1 MTLPDQAPKFHV
13 DFEKYIL
20 DNGIEV
26 ILHQDLSDPIV
37 AVAILYHVGSS
48 REIKGKTGFAHFF
61 EHMLFQNSE
70 NVGKGKF
77 LLNIEDMGG
86 SVNGGTWQDGTIY
99 YEVVPINALEKVLWM
114 ESDRMG
120 FMINTVTQSVLENE
134 KEVVKNEKKQRIDN
148 QPYGH
153 ANYILHKY
161 LYPPEHPY
169 HWQVI
174 GSMIDLQT
182 ATIEDVKTFY
192 HQYYGPNNATLV
204 LAGAINFPEV
214 KALIKKYFGEINPKP
229 PVTPLPKM
237 PVHLSRTQRLYH
249 EDALANLPE
258 LILAWPGVEEGHEDS
273 YALEYLAHL
282 ISTGKRAPLYK
293 DLVEHH
299 QYAPRVTASHQ
310 TGELAGKFVIR
321 IRTNASIHLA
331 DVYSRI
337 LDVLDQFE
345 HFMID
350 ERDMQR
356 IKNSQE
362 IGFYEGIASVLNK
375 SFQLAQYNV
384 FRGDPGL
391 LNEEVSR
398 ILAVTEADIKRVFRK
413 YILGL
418 PHVAVNILPKGQSHL
433 AMHHCQIAE
442 VEIDPPQRILE
453 NQVTSTETPLYTPT
467 RFDRSKPPALGSAP
481 SVRLPD
487 IWSGKTDYGLNILGI
502 TNDEM
507 PMVEFNLRIKGG
519 LLFDQLHLPG
529 VANLISDML
538 MEGTIHRT
546 PEELQ
551 DAIGVLGSNIEAYT
565 YSEYIEICGNTLT
578 KNLAATL
585 DLVREILLEP
595 RWDENEF
602 NRIKK
607 KTIAHIHQREARPD
621 MLGNRIFSR
630 LLYGSEHPLGHPVT
644 GQVHNV
650 EQIEL
655 SALKHYYQQHFSSG
669 LATIHFSGAIDSSV
683 AFDVLKDWPWT
694 NTGKILTRQMN
705 TESVQPGLY
714 LLDSPGAKQA
724 VLLCGQMF
732 VPGDHPDFTVASLI
746 NYRLGGSYNS
756 LLNTALREERGYTYG
771 VHTYF
776 SRRWHPGVFVLNTS
790 VGHEVA
796 ADALQIIKKHFEHF
810 TDQFSVE
817 DLVRTREIFL
827 RSQARGYET
836 LGQKLKVLEN
846 ISLMNL
852 PLNYLLEEDRRLRSI
867 NIEEAHTAIQRFL
880 NPQKM
885 IYLVVGDALELSKQF
900 KTAGLFANAKILD
913 RQGSVIQTDQ
923 F

>member
-1 MTLPDQAPKFHV
+1 MLPDKAPKFHV

-48 REIKGKTGFAHFF
+48 REKKGKTGFAHFF

-86 SVNGGTWQDGTIY
+86 TVNGGTWQDGTIY

-120 FMINTVTQSVLENE
+120 FMINTVTQPVLDNE

-161 LYPPEHPY
+161 LYPSEHPY

-174 GSMIDLQT
+174 GSMHDLQT

-204 LAGAINFPEV
+204 IAGFINIPEV
-214 KALIKKYFGEINPKP
+214 KALIKKYFAEIPSKP
-229 PVTPLPKM
+229 PVTPLHKM
-237 PVHLSRTQRLYH
+237 PVRLPQSQRLYH

-258 LILAWPGVEEGHEDS
+258 LILAWPGVEEGHADS
-273 YALEYLAHL
+273 YPLEYLAHL
-282 ISTGKRAPLYK
+282 ISSGKRAPLYK

-299 QYAPRVTASHQ
+299 QYAPRVNASHQ

-321 IRTNASIHLA
+321 IRTNAGVNLE
-331 DVYSRI
+331 DVYTRI

-345 HFMID
+345 HFVID
-350 ERDMQR
+350 ERDMLR

-375 SFQLAQYNV
+375 SFQLAQFNV

-391 LNEEVSR
+391 LNEEVNR
-398 ILAVTEADIKRVFRK
+398 ILAVTEADIKRVFKK
-413 YILGL
+413 YIHGL
-418 PHVAVNILPKGQSHL
+418 PHVAVNILPKSQSHL
-433 AMHHCQIAE
+433 AMFDCQTAE
-442 VEIDPPQRILE
+442 VETDPPQLVLDTLAPSAD
-453 NQVTSTETPLYTPT
+453 NTPSTPT
-467 RFDRSKPPALGSAP
+467 LFDRSQPPGLGSAP
-481 SVRLPD
+481 SVNLPE
-487 IWSGKTDYGLNILGI
+487 IWSGTTDYGLHILGI
-502 TNDEM
+502 SNHEM
-507 PMVEFNLRIKGG
+507 PMVEFNLRLKGG
-519 LLFDQLHLPG
+519 HLLDQLHLPG
-529 VANLISDML
+529 EANLISDML
-538 MEGTIHRT
+538 MEGTARRT

-551 DAIGVLGSNIEAYT
+551 DAIGVLGSNIEAYA

-578 KNLAATL
+578 KNLSATL
-585 DLVREILLEP
+585 ELVREILLEP
-595 RWDENEF
+595 RWDEQEF
-602 NRIKK
+602 KRIKK

-621 MLGNRIFSR
+621 MLGNRIFLR
-630 LLYGSEHPLGHPVT
+630 LLYGAEHPLGHPIT
-644 GQVHNV
+644 GEVHDV

-655 SALKHYYQQHFSSG
+655 AALKKYYLENFSSG
-669 LATIHFSGAIDSSV
+669 LATMHFSGAIDSPD
-683 AFDVLKDWPWT
+683 AFDVLKNWSWT
-694 NTGKILTRQMN
+694 NTGKILTHQMN
-705 TESVQPGLY
+705 TGSVQPGLY
-714 LLDSPGAKQA
+714 ILDSPGAKQA

-756 LLNTALREERGYTYG
+756 LLNTSLREERGYTYG

-776 SRRWHPGVFVLNTS
+776 SRRWHPGVFILNTS

-796 ADALQIIKKHFEHF
+796 SDALRIIKQHFEQF
-810 TDQFSVE
+810 ASQFSGD

-846 ISLMNL
+846 ISLMDL
-852 PLNYLLEEDRRLRSI
+852 PLDYLREEDQRLRAI
-867 NIEEAHTAIQRFL
+867 NIEEAQTAIQRYL

-885 IYLVVGDALELSKQF
+885 IYLVVGDALELSNQF
-900 KTAGLFANAKILD
+900 KSVGLFSYAKILD
-913 RQGSVIQTDQ
+913 RQGSIIQTDQ